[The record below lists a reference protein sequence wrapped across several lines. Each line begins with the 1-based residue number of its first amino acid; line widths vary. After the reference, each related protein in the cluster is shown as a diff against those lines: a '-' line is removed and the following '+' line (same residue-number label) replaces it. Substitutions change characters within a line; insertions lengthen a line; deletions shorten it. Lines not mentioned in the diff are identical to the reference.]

1 MELSPPP
8 EITVIDTVTGRHPA
22 GCLTRRLWTVGM
34 ATSHAPAVTE
44 HGRNTLAVLG
54 TAADV
59 KTAYRRARPPGPN
72 HRATWFLGVRGNVSE
87 AVSSLADSLLES
99 QRVTVVTCD
108 TASAV
113 CHVLASS
120 SPGDGSVR
128 LSEVG
133 TVTAGHVTR
142 TAPEPDWRL
151 SHLGGRP
158 FSVALTPGGAPSKP
172 CTNSLF
178 GYRPLPDGG
187 VHLCGYLGEMLTIL
201 ATQLR
206 FQIVAKDIRGCGM
219 VYKNGSAYGRL
230 AALQR
235 GEADIGVGSCTVMY
249 ERVRAVDMAEWHWTG
264 TTTFASAAPQPRS
277 SAFLLFEVYRP
288 AVWALVLALVPAAA
302 ALRWLTAGVER
313 HCHVPSRRRPW
324 LALLLESVA
333 MLSGQSVEARGASGA
348 GRTLI
353 FFLYMVMVTL
363 AAVYAGNLTAF
374 LSLPRWQPPLDSLE
388 QLADSAVQP
397 HVVRGHSQ
405 FHLFENQTTGV
416 RGRIWA
422 KMVACQDCIHT
433 KSSTTHKIDFF
444 RRIAAGEAA
453 LFQSPRAL
461 SERAAKLMKTTGETS
476 RSCPFH
482 LAREN
487 LRRDFYAMMLQK
499 DSKYTPLFDEAIRW
513 LKQFGIIQYLYRR
526 NVPSTCADSATQGAT
541 KSESPK
547 MNLSVLRGPFL
558 LLAGRHGGGVRSIH
572 RRDTV
577 WFQCGLLSR
586 TGSASRYCKKE
597 GHAETPSIPVKRA
610 GGRHLF
616 WVYDMLNRR
625 LSLSLRH
632 GTIEAGVQD
641 QEVRVRWRR

>member
-8 EITVIDTVTGRHPA
+8 EVTVIDTVTGRHPA

-59 KTAYRRARPPGPN
+59 KMAYRRARPPGPN

-108 TASAV
+108 TAAVV

-120 SPGDGSVR
+120 SPGDGSVT

-133 TVTAGHVTR
+133 TVTAGRVTR
-142 TAPEPDWRL
+142 TAPEPEWRL
-151 SHLGGRP
+151 SHLGGRSLVVLLDP
-158 FSVALTPGGAPSKP
+158 AGKPHTP
-172 CTNSLF
+172 CTKMLL
-178 GYRPLPDGG
+178 GYRRLPNGDGL
-187 VHLCGYLGEMLTIL
+187 LCGYLGQTLQVLIDK
-201 ATQLR
+201 LR
-206 FQIVAKDIRGCGM
+206 FRVVVKKGKTCGM
-219 VYKNGSAYGRL
+219 IYRNGSAYGRL

-249 ERVRAVDMAEWHWTG
+249 ERIRAVDMAEWHWTD
-264 TTTFASAAPQPRS
+264 TTTFMTAAPQPLRPP
-277 SAFLLFEVYRP
+277 LLIFQVYRP

-302 ALRWLTAGVER
+302 ALQWLTAGVER
-313 HCHVPSRRRPW
+313 HCHMPSRRRPW

-333 MLSGQSVEARGASGA
+333 MLSGQSVEARGAGAA

-422 KMVACQDCIHT
+422 KMSACQDCIHR
-433 KSSTTHKIDFF
+433 SSTSTHKMAFL
-444 RRIAAGEAA
+444 RRMANGEVTI
-453 LFQSPRAL
+453 FQSPRAL
-461 SERAAKLMKTTGETS
+461 TVRAKKYMRRTEHNS

-513 LKQFGIIQYLYRR
+513 LKQFGVIQYLYRR
-526 NVPSTCADSATQGAT
+526 NVPSTCADMTSGGVSPSAT
-541 KSESPK
+541 
-547 MNLSVLRGPFL
+547 LDLYVLRGAFFCW
-558 LLAGRHGGGVRSIH
+558 LAGMAAGCLTLVVERCCRLPGTVCDAVRED
-572 RRDTV
+572 RRRRRAHKYTAE
-577 WFQCGLLSR
+577 
-586 TGSASRYCKKE
+586 ASRPASGVCDPMLRHDPMLQQSMFEYE
-597 GHAETPSIPVKRA
+597 IREAETT
-610 GGRHLF
+610 L
-616 WVYDMLNRR
+616 
-625 LSLSLRH
+625 
-632 GTIEAGVQD
+632 
-641 QEVRVRWRR
+641 